1 MAVEPTT
8 KGPVHHSLNV
18 IGTGG
23 QDRVKALEKGNN
35 LMGTIQSSLSTRDPP
50 RRYSNK
56 GPLLWDLSL
65 RVLSA
70 IERASK
76 VDSDAHV
83 LMTVERWSAIVGKK
97 E

>member
-1 MAVEPTT
+1 MVVEPTK

-18 IGTGG
+18 IGTRG
-23 QDRVKALEKGNN
+23 QDRVRALEKGDN
-35 LMGTIQSSLSTRDPP
+35 LMGTSSLSTKDSP

-56 GPLLWDLSL
+56 GFLLWDLSL

-76 VDSDAHV
+76 VDRDAHV
-83 LMTVERWSAIVGKK
+83 LMTVERWSAIVGRK